1 MQFQVRLAGTYVTAA
16 IPSYFAIELLV
27 VFEDGDIHSVKSGDL
42 DYLICHI
49 LRESRRKRQ
58 RKQHS
63 HPTSL
68 LKSLKDTKI
77 QDSNLPFSSFD
88 SVPSLHNSMLASTT

>member
-1 MQFQVRLAGTYVTAA
+1 
-16 IPSYFAIELLV
+16 V
-27 VFEDGDIHSVKSGDL
+27 VFDDGDIHSVKSGDL

-68 LKSLKDTKI
+68 LKSLKDTNI
-77 QDSNLPFSSFD
+77 QDSNLPFSFFD
-88 SVPSLHNSMLASTT
+88 SVPSLHKNSMLASTT

>member
-1 MQFQVRLAGTYVTAA
+1 M
-16 IPSYFAIELLV
+16 
-27 VFEDGDIHSVKSGDL
+27 VFDDGDIHSVKSGDL

-49 LRESRRKRQ
+49 LGESWKRQ

-68 LKSLKDTKI
+68 LKSLKDTNI
-77 QDSNLPFSSFD
+77 QDSNLPFSFFD
-88 SVPSLHNSMLASTT
+88 SVPSLHKNSMLASTT